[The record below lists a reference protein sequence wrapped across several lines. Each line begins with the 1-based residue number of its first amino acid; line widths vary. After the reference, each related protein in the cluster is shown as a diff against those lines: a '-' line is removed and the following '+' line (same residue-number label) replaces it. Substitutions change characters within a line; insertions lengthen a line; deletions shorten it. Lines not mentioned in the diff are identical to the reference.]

1 MRNPTVGTGGSAA
14 GNMESRE
21 VKGQGKHK
29 GWEQG
34 KRKGQQD

>member
-1 MRNPTVGTGGSAA
+1 
-14 GNMESRE
+14 MENRE
-21 VKGQGKHK
+21 VKGGQGQHK

>member
-1 MRNPTVGTGGSAA
+1 
-14 GNMESRE
+14 MESRE